1 MKMKDQSSLKIVIN
15 KKKKMMI
22 MKVIPMTNNMKT
34 NSSSTNWQS
43 IEIAYLIRIIT
54 LDPTLS

>member
-1 MKMKDQSSLKIVIN
+1 MKMMDLSSLKIVIN

>member
-1 MKMKDQSSLKIVIN
+1 MKMTDLSSLKIVIN

-43 IEIAYLIRIIT
+43 IEIAYLTRIIT

>member
-1 MKMKDQSSLKIVIN
+1 MNMKDQSSLKIVIN

-34 NSSSTNWQS
+34 NSSSTNWRS

>member
-34 NSSSTNWQS
+34 NSSSTNWRS